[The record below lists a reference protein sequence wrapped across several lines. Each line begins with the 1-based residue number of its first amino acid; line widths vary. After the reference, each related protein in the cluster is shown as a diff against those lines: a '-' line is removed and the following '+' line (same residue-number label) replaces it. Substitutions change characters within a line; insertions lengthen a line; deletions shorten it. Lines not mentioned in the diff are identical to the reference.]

1 MATLTKA
8 SHVGRYDTTA
18 RTCPYERIFTMALFI
33 LIRYI
38 FHSCH
43 LVSSIYLYLFSTYSS
58 ILHACLFTSV
68 PSEASLFPP
77 SFPSCRL
84 DSLATS
90 LAQSKPNWTFDI
102 DSLPPPLPPQK
113 CLKPRQNPQK
123 SPRRPRKHTPLTSNL
138 SCPNSL
144 LYPFHIQTHPS
155 SISIPEPV
163 VGTSFV

>member
-1 MATLTKA
+1 MMTMGQSELSELRVSWLAFLVKSDSDLKTHSRMQPYRGHWPCTSLSMVPLTKA

-18 RTCPYERIFTMALFI
+18 RTSPYERIFTMALFI

-43 LVSSIYLYLFSTYSS
+43 LVSSIYLYLFSTYLS

-68 PSEASLFPP
+68 PSEASLLPP

-90 LAQSKPNWTFDI
+90 LAQSKLN
-102 DSLPPPLPPQK
+102 
-113 CLKPRQNPQK
+113 
-123 SPRRPRKHTPLTSNL
+123 
-138 SCPNSL
+138 
-144 LYPFHIQTHPS
+144 
-155 SISIPEPV
+155 
-163 VGTSFV
+163 